1 MTIFVNFFRCFSEGA
16 KILAKILLKLP
27 VLTFTGIFFDK
38 FNEVLES
45 AVV

>member
-1 MTIFVNFFRCFSEGA
+1 MTIFVNFFRCFSEG
-16 KILAKILLKLP
+16 AKILLKLP